1 MIIRPIEVIDAERF
15 LELSKKVDESGFML
29 YEPGE
34 KKTTVEQQRTSIEK
48 FLSEKKINDF
58 CRRG

>member
-29 YEPGE
+29 YEPCE

-48 FLSEKKINDF
+48 FLSKKNK
-58 CRRG
+58 